1 MDKIMFHPIQ
11 PKAVI
16 NSKANPV
23 KPELKPNTKFSAH
36 LQTALQTDGQLIV
49 SKHAKERLQQ
59 RGIHIHEG
67 QWEQIGQKVQEARKK
82 GVNESLV
89 LTKEAALIVS
99 AKNNTVITALDR
111 EEARTQIF
119 TNINGTIILD
129 Q

>member
-16 NSKANPV
+16 NSKSNLI
-23 KPELKPNTKFSAH
+23 KPEQRPNSKFSVH
-36 LQTALQTDGQLIV
+36 LQTALQPKGNLIV
-49 SKHAKERLQQ
+49 SKHAKERLHQ

-89 LTKEAALIVS
+89 LTKDAALIVS

-111 EEARTQIF
+111 EEARAQIF